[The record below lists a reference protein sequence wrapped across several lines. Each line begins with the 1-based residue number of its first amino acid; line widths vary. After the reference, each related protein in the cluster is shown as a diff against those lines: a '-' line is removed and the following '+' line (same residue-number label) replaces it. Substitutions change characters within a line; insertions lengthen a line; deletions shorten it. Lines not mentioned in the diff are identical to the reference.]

1 MSSSEPKWLTLARA
15 EIGTLETPGG
25 KDNPKILSYAKDAG
39 VGPIVDHDSV
49 PWCAAFVG
57 AMLTRSGII
66 PSGKANARSYDE
78 WGKKLLGPVLGC
90 VVVLTRPPNVWQGHV
105 GFCVGAEDHL
115 IQLLAGNQGDKV
127 SIASFNRNRVSSF
140 RWPVDQFIQPEWV
153 NPRLEVLTALLEPSQ
168 A

>member
-1 MSSSEPKWLTLARA
+1 MMNEPKWLSLARA
-15 EIGTLETPGG
+15 EIGTLEKPGDG
-25 KDNPKILSYAKDAG
+25 DNPKILQYAKDAG
-39 VGPIVDHDSV
+39 IASIINHDSV

-78 WGKKLLGPVLGC
+78 WGKRLNGPVLGC
-90 VVVLTRPPNVWQGHV
+90 VVVLTRPPNTWQGHV
-105 GFCVGAEDHL
+105 GFCLGAQDHL

-140 RWPVDQFIQPEWV
+140 RWPIDQVIYPEWV
-153 NPRLEVLTALLEPSQ
+153 NPRLEVLTSLLEPST

>member
-1 MSSSEPKWLTLARA
+1 MNEPKWLSLARS
-15 EIGTLETPGG
+15 EIGVVEAPGSA
-25 KDNPKILSYAKDAG
+25 DNQKIVGYAKDAG
-39 VGPIVDHDSV
+39 IGSVVNHDSV

-57 AMLTRSGII
+57 AILTRAGII

-90 VVVLTRPPNVWQGHV
+90 VVVLTRPPNPWQGHV
-105 GFCVGAEDHL
+105 AFCVGSSDSL
-115 IQLLAGNQGDKV
+115 VQLLGGNQGDKV
-127 SIASFNRNRVSSF
+127 SLASFPRNRVSSY
-140 RWPVDQFIQPEWV
+140 RWPIDQLIQPEWV